1 MSSSDAQFPESPES
15 RGSLGV
21 RSVCDAP
28 DVPAARAADSSAPA
42 PAPGDSQRNSPGN
55 PQGNFFAGLPTAAEM
70 PAALAAGERFE
81 SLLQRPGLRIER
93 IVSTGQASPPG
104 FWYEQADA
112 EWVLL
117 FSGAATLRF
126 ADEAA
131 VRSLQPGDWLYI
143 APGRRHRVESTDAET
158 PSVWLALHFAET
170 LAAGSA
176 TASD

>member
-1 MSSSDAQFPESPES
+1 MSASDAQFPEPAES
-15 RGSLGV
+15 RDLLDV
-21 RSVCDAP
+21 REVPA
-28 DVPAARAADSSAPA
+28 VPAARDADASAPA
-42 PAPGDSQRNSPGN
+42 AAPGHPLENL
-55 PQGNFFAGLPTAAEM
+55 QGNLFAGLPMAAEM

-81 SLLQRPGLRIER
+81 SLLQRPGLHLER

-117 FSGAATLRF
+117 LSGAATLRF

-131 VRSLQPGDWLYI
+131 ARSLQPGDWLYI
-143 APGRRHRVESTDAET
+143 APGRRHRVESTDAKT

-170 LAAGSA
+170 PDAGSA
-176 TASD
+176 TKSC